1 MYDELDMKNVHLSV
15 TDSERRRLQDAFR
28 RLGGGGGSGGT
39 VGKSVFVSDVLG
51 AGFPAGLAGM
61 DGIVQICH
69 QYVSFCKVSILH
81 AHSYEQMTRPTCRL
95 EAKI

>member
-1 MYDELDMKNVHLSV
+1 MTHYGPIYSVFDYLLNNEFDISV

-28 RLGGGGGSGGT
+28 RLGGGGGGSGGT

-61 DGIVQICH
+61 AL
-69 QYVSFCKVSILH
+69 CKFINQH
-81 AHSYEQMTRPTCRL
+81 FAT
-95 EAKI
+95 

>member
-1 MYDELDMKNVHLSV
+1 MTHYGPIYSVFDYLVNNEFNISV

-51 AGFPAGLAGM
+51 AGFPAGLAGRA
-61 DGIVQICH
+61 
-69 QYVSFCKVSILH
+69 LH
-81 AHSYEQMTRPTCRL
+81 
-95 EAKI
+95 KFID

>member
-1 MYDELDMKNVHLSV
+1 MNTLPFSV

-28 RLGGGGGSGGT
+28 RLGGGGGGSGGT

-61 DGIVQICH
+61 HGIVLIDEPTFLDLDKSCTHVASSIFCADTSDEQITRS
-69 QYVSFCKVSILH
+69 YV
-81 AHSYEQMTRPTCRL
+81 
-95 EAKI
+95 